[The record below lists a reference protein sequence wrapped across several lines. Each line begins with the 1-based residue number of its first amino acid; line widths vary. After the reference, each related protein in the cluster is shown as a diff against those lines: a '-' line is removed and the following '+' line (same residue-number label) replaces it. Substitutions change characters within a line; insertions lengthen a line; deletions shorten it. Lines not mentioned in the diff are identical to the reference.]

1 MVNLGEPFPNFTATT
16 TIGEIDFHEWLGG
29 SWAILFSH
37 PADFTPVCT
46 TELARVV
53 NLMPEFKR
61 RGVKV
66 IALSCDTVENHTG
79 WIPDIKLYSKECI
92 DEFPYP
98 IIADPDRTLAV
109 QLGMIDP
116 DEKDTAGLPLTAR
129 AVYIIGPNKKL
140 RLSILYPAI
149 VGRNFDEILRVVDAL
164 QLTDKHS
171 IATPVDWKPGQQVMV
186 LPTVKDEEINDKF
199 PKGITLVILSSG
211 KNYMRKTPQP
221 S

>member
-1 MVNLGEPFPNFTATT
+1 MVNLGEPFPNFTAPTT
-16 TIGEIDFHEWLGG
+16 VGEIDFHEWLGE
-29 SWAILFSH
+29 SWGILFSH

-53 NLMPEFKR
+53 NLMPEFKQ

-66 IALSCDTVENHTG
+66 IALSCDTVENHLG

-98 IIADPDRTLAV
+98 IIADPERTLAV
-109 QLGMIDP
+109 KLGMIDP
-116 DEKDTAGLPLTAR
+116 DEKDSAGLPLTAR

-149 VGRNFDEILRVVDAL
+149 IGRNFDEILRVVDAL

-171 IATPVDWKPGQQVMV
+171 IATPVDWKPGQHVMV

-199 PKGITLVILSSG
+199 PKGITLVVLNSG

>member
-1 MVNLGEPFPNFTATT
+1 MN
-16 TIGEIDFHEWLGG
+16 EICCLPISRAGCNCQMWIYITVIKNRSVWLCSMNPIQLHRVLYYRWG
-29 SWAILFSH
+29 ILFSH

-66 IALSCDTVENHTG
+66 IALSCDTVENHLG

-98 IIADPDRTLAV
+98 IIADPERTLAV
-109 QLGMIDP
+109 KLGMIDP
-116 DEKDTAGLPLTAR
+116 DEKDSAGLPLTAR

-149 VGRNFDEILRVVDAL
+149 IGRNFE
-164 QLTDKHS
+164 
-171 IATPVDWKPGQQVMV
+171 
-186 LPTVKDEEINDKF
+186 
-199 PKGITLVILSSG
+199 
-211 KNYMRKTPQP
+211 
-221 S
+221 